1 MKESIYN
8 KSNIVITIYTAVL
21 IAMILISK
29 PEVEYGMLIRLVLF
43 GAAMLPLLLSPRY
56 IIFSF
61 TCIYA
66 INSTSFCRIL
76 PSDAYYYYILIFI
89 AFFLCERSNKTLK
102 IMWKCFVAIIPFYFI
117 SLIHGDVQDF
127 QLWWVVCLLFIP
139 FLDNER
145 NLKLLA
151 FSFPIASLVLSLLF
165 LLNQTYFM
173 FSYST
178 EMDRSGWINANQFG
192 GIIGLGVIVGI
203 ALIIKQIKL
212 NVTFKETI
220 LLLVCMVVSYIVVVL
235 NASRGAF
242 ISTSLTSI
250 ILVLMSN
257 IKNRYKILVI
267 VVLVFFAFLLWRSG
281 FFELL
286 MFRMEADT
294 ASTAGSRSLIWTEKL
309 DVFFN
314 ESTPFQWLVGAG
326 GRAGA
331 EMMGHSRNIY
341 NMSTHNDFV
350 TAIVGFGIPCSI
362 YYVYLLFYPY
372 FNIPKGHDR
381 NVLGAFMIFLFL
393 ESSVL
398 EPMFRGYVS
407 YIMFYV
413 FLFTYSH
420 YLKRQFNRL

>member
-314 ESTPFQWLVGAG
+314 ESTSFQWLVGAG

>member
-1 MKESIYN
+1 MKELIYSKN
-8 KSNIVITIYTAVL
+8 NLVIAIYAVVL
-21 IAMILISK
+21 ITMVFISK
-29 PEVEYGMLIRLVLF
+29 PEVEYGMTIRLLLF
-43 GAAMLPLLLSPRY
+43 GAAMFPLLFSSKY

-61 TCIYA
+61 TCIYS

-89 AFFLCERSNKTLK
+89 AFCICKRSNEMFK
-102 IMWKCFVAIIPFYFI
+102 IMWKCGVAIIPFYFI
-117 SLIHGDVQDF
+117 SLIHGDAQDF
-127 QLWWVVCLLFIP
+127 QLWWAVCLLFIP
-139 FLDNER
+139 FLNNEQ

-151 FSFPIASLVLSLLF
+151 FSFPVASLVLSLLF
-165 LLNQTYFM
+165 LLNQAYFM
-173 FSYST
+173 FSYSV
-178 EMDRSGWINANQFG
+178 EVERSGWINANQFG
-192 GIIGLGVIVGI
+192 GIIGLGVVVGI

-212 NVTFKETI
+212 NITFKETV
-220 LLLVCMVVSYIVVVL
+220 LLLVCVVVSYIVVVL

-242 ISTSLTSI
+242 ISTSLTSLI
-250 ILVLMSN
+250 FVFMSN
-257 IKNRYKILVI
+257 IKNGYKILII
-267 VVLVFFAFLLWRSG
+267 VALIFFAFLLWQSG

-294 ASTAGSRSLIWTEKL
+294 ASTAGSRSLIWAEKL
-309 DVFFN
+309 DSFFN
-314 ESTPFQWLVGAG
+314 EGTPLQWLLGAG

-331 EMMGHSRNIY
+331 EMLGHSRNIY

-350 TAIVGFGIPCSI
+350 TVIVGFGIPCFL
-362 YYVYLLFYPY
+362 YYIYLLFYPY
-372 FNIPKGHDR
+372 FNMPKGHDR

-407 YIMFYV
+407 YIMFYI

-420 YLKRQFNRL
+420 YMKRQFYKL